1 MLKIAGKNKVGFFA
15 GRLIRPT
22 PESHT
27 DAGVEVVMENEAAAA
42 AATNTAHEDH
52 IQWSFNRRV
61 IFVRVVFILCG
72 IVTIIATILFY
83 TKGVAAFKDSI
94 DAMNRGIDVS
104 ALCQYHLPIQRF
116 KHIY

>member
-27 DAGVEVVMENEAAAA
+27 DAGVEVVMENEAAA

-104 ALCQYHLPIQRF
+104 ALCRYHLPIQPF